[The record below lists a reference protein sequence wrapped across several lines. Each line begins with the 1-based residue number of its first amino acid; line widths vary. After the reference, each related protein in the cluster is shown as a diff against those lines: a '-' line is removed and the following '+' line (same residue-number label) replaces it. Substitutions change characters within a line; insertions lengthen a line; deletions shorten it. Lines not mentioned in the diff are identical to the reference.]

1 MKVHVL
7 QHVAFEG
14 LGSIEEWLAERQA
27 KVSWTRFF
35 AGESTPQESAIDL
48 LIILGG
54 PMGVHDEESCPWLAE
69 EKVFVRRC
77 IDSGIAVLGI
87 CLGAQII
94 ANVLGGRVHAN
105 PVREIGWFPVKFLAG
120 ATDCR
125 YFRGFPEQA
134 EVFHWHGDTFDL
146 PTGAVHLASSAACRN
161 QAFLYQERVIGLQFH
176 LETTAGSAGQ
186 LIAMCGDEIVPG
198 PFIQSSAVM
207 VSEDRQFFGI
217 NDLMHRLLDNLF
229 PPG

>member
-1 MKVHVL
+1 MRVHVL
-7 QHVAFEG
+7 QHVVFEG

-27 KVSWTRFF
+27 EISWTRFF
-35 AGESTPQESAIDL
+35 AGESTPQEPAIDL

-54 PMGVHDEESCPWLAE
+54 PMGVHDEESCPWLAD

-77 IDSGIAVLGI
+77 IGGGIAVLGI

-94 ANVLGGRVHAN
+94 ANVLGGRVYAN
-105 PVREIGWFPVKFLAG
+105 PAREIGWFPVEFHAG
-120 ATDCR
+120 AADCR
-125 YFRGFPEQA
+125 YFKGFPEQA

-146 PTGAVHLASSAACRN
+146 PPGAVHLASSAACRN
-161 QAFLYQERVIGLQFH
+161 QAFFFRERVIGLQFH
-176 LETTAGSAGQ
+176 LETTASSAHR
-186 LIAMCGDEIVPG
+186 LIAMCGDEIVAG
-198 PFIQSSAVM
+198 PFIQSAAAM
-207 VSEDRQFFGI
+207 ISEDRRFAAI